1 MKKNIIKIN
10 GWCEELRDL
19 GGIKFIKLHTISGD
33 IQVTLPKKKV
43 SKELFDKVDKIT
55 RQSAISVVGK
65 IKKNKEAPGGKE
77 IIPEKIEIVNLA
89 ETPLPLEPSEK
100 TPAELDTRLDWR
112 FLDLRTEKSLA
123 IFRIQNEILKSFRE
137 FLIKNGFIEVQPPC
151 IISSASEGGA
161 DLFKI
166 PYFEKEAYLAQSP
179 QLYKQMCA
187 ISLEKVF
194 MIIPVWRAEKFNK
207 PTHLNEIRQ
216 MDIEI
221 GFVESE
227 EDAMKVLE
235 EVFVH
240 ILKSVQKNY
249 KKELKA
255 LNVKLKI
262 PNLPL
267 KRITYTKAVEELKK
281 VGEKIEWGNDFSK
294 LQEEKLSKIFGYAFF
309 MKDWPTKIKTF
320 YTMPYEKDP
329 KICHAFDLIYNG
341 LEIASGTQR
350 IHIPELLIK
359 QIKEFGLNPDDFKYY
374 IDCFR
379 YGSPPHSGFSIGLER
394 ITMTITGTK
403 NIRECCMFP
412 RDRNRLTP

>member
-1 MKKNIIKIN
+1 MKIN
-10 GWCEELRDL
+10 GWAEEIRNL
-19 GGIKFIKLHTISGD
+19 GGIKFIKVHTISGD
-33 IQVTLPKKKV
+33 FQVTLPKKKV
-43 SKELFDKVDKIT
+43 SKQLFDKVDEIT
-55 RQSAISVVGK
+55 RQSALSVTGTLR
-65 IKKNKEAPGGKE
+65 KNKQAPGGKE
-77 IIPEKIEIVNLA
+77 IIPKGIEIINLA

-112 FLDLRTEKSLA
+112 FLDLRTEKNLA
-123 IFRIQNEILKSFRE
+123 IFRIQNQILKAFRE
-137 FLIKNGFIEVQPPC
+137 FLNKGDFIEVQPPC
-151 IISSASEGGA
+151 IIASASEGGA

-194 MIIPVWRAEKFNK
+194 MVIPVWRAEKFNK

-216 MDIEI
+216 MDIEM

-235 EVFVH
+235 QVFVY
-240 ILKSVQKNY
+240 ILKSVQKNC
-249 KKELKA
+249 KKELKS
-255 LNVKLKI
+255 LNVNLKI
-262 PNLPL
+262 PKLPL
-267 KRITYTKAVEELKK
+267 KRITYKKAVEGLKK
-281 VGEKIEWGNDFSK
+281 HGEKIEWGEDFSK
-294 LQEEKLSKIFGYAFF
+294 LQEEKLSEIFGSIFF
-309 MKDWPTKIKTF
+309 MKDWPTEAKTF
-320 YTMPYEKDP
+320 YTMPYEKNP
-329 KICHAFDLIYNG
+329 KICRAFDLIFNG

-350 IHIPELLIK
+350 IHIPDLLIK
-359 QIKEFGLNPDDFKYY
+359 QIKAFGMRPEDFKYY

-379 YGSPPHSGFSIGLER
+379 YGSPPHAGWSIGLER
-394 ITMTITGTK
+394 ITTTITGMK

>member
-1 MKKNIIKIN
+1 MQIN
-10 GWCEELRDL
+10 GWAEEIRDL
-19 GGIKFIKLHTISGD
+19 GGIKFITLHTVSGD
-33 IQVTLPKKKV
+33 VQITLPKKKV
-43 SKELFDKVDKIT
+43 SKKVFDLVDKIT
-55 RQSAISVVGK
+55 RQSALSVSGTLRK
-65 IKKNKEAPGGKE
+65 SKEAPGGKE
-77 IIPEKIEIVNLA
+77 LIPKKIEIINLA

-123 IFRIQNEILKSFRE
+123 IFKIQNEVIKSFRE
-137 FLIKNGFIEVQPPC
+137 FLIDNSFIEIQPPC
-151 IISSASEGGA
+151 IIASASEGGA

-187 ISLEKVF
+187 ISLGKVF

-216 MDIEI
+216 LDIEMS
-221 GFVESE
+221 FVKSE

-235 EVFVH
+235 RVFVY
-240 ILKSVQKNY
+240 ILKSVKKNS
-249 KKELKA
+249 KKELKT
-255 LNVKLKI
+255 LKRELKI
-262 PNLPL
+262 PKLPL
-267 KRITYTKAVEELKK
+267 KRITYTKAVEALKK
-281 VGEKIEWGNDFSK
+281 RGEKIEWGDDFSK
-294 LQEEKLSKIFGYAFF
+294 SQEEALSKIFGQAFF
-309 MKDWPTKIKTF
+309 MKDWPTKAKTF
-320 YTMPYEKDP
+320 YTMPYENNP
-329 KICHAFDLIYNG
+329 KICRAFDLVYNG

-359 QIKEFGLNPDDFKYY
+359 QIKAFGLKPDDFKYY

-379 YGSPPHSGFSIGLER
+379 YGSPPHAGWSIGLER
-394 ITMTITGTK
+394 ITMTITGMS

>member
-1 MKKNIIKIN
+1 MKIN
-10 GWCEELRDL
+10 GWAEEIQNL
-19 GGIKFIKLHTISGD
+19 GGIKFIKLHTVSGD
-33 IQVTLPKKKV
+33 IQITLPKKKV
-43 SKELFDKVDKIT
+43 SKQLFNKVDKIT
-55 RQSAISVVGK
+55 RQSAISVTGT
-65 IKKNKEAPGGKE
+65 IRKKKDAPGGKE
-77 IIPEKIEIVNLA
+77 IIPKNIEIVNLA

-123 IFRIQNEILKSFRE
+123 IFRIQNKILKAFRE
-137 FLIKNGFIEVQPPC
+137 FLIKNSFIEIQPPC
-151 IISSASEGGA
+151 IIASASEGGA

-187 ISLEKVF
+187 ISLENVF

-216 MDIEI
+216 MDIEM

-235 EVFVH
+235 EVFVY
-240 ILKSVQKNY
+240 ILKSVQKNC
-249 KKELKA
+249 KKELKS

-262 PNLPL
+262 PKLPL

-281 VGEKIEWGNDFSK
+281 RGEKIGWGNDFSK
-294 LQEEKLSKIFGYAFF
+294 LQEEKLSKIFGSTFF
-309 MKDWPTKIKTF
+309 MKDWPTKAKTF
-320 YTMPYEKDP
+320 YTMPHEKNP
-329 KICHAFDLIYNG
+329 KICRAFDLIYNG

-350 IHIPELLIK
+350 VHIPELLIK
-359 QIKEFGLNPDDFKYY
+359 QIKAFGLKPENFKYY

-379 YGSPPHSGFSIGLER
+379 YGSPPHAGWSIGLER
-394 ITMTITGTK
+394 ATMTITGMK
-403 NIRECCMFP
+403 NIRECCMFS

>member
-1 MKKNIIKIN
+1 MIIMKIN
-10 GWCEELRDL
+10 GWAEEIRNL

-33 IQVTLPKKKV
+33 IQITLPKKKV
-43 SKELFDKVDKIT
+43 SKELFDEVDKIT
-55 RQSAISVVGK
+55 RQSAISVIGEL
-65 IKKNKEAPGGKE
+65 KKNKEAPEGKE

-112 FLDLRTEKSLA
+112 FLDLRTEKSLS

-137 FLIKNGFIEVQPPC
+137 FLIKNGFIEIQPPC

-216 MDIEI
+216 MDIEM
-221 GFVESE
+221 GFIESE
-227 EDAMKVLE
+227 EDVMKVLE
-235 EVFVH
+235 EIFVH
-240 ILKSVQKNY
+240 ILKSVQKNC
-249 KKELKA
+249 KKELESLK
-255 LNVKLKI
+255 VKLNI
-262 PNLPL
+262 PKLPL

-281 VGEKIEWGNDFSK
+281 HGEKIEWGDDFSK
-294 LQEEKLSKIFGYAFF
+294 LQEEKLSKIFGFAFF

-329 KICHAFDLIYNG
+329 KICRAFDLIYNG

-350 IHIPELLIK
+350 IHIPDLLIK
-359 QIKEFGLNPDDFKYY
+359 QIKIFGLNPDDFKYY

-379 YGSPPHSGFSIGLER
+379 FGSPPHAGWSIGLER
-394 ITMTITGTK
+394 ITMTITGIK

>member
-1 MKKNIIKIN
+1 MQIN
-10 GWCEELRDL
+10 GFAEEIRNL
-19 GGIKFIKLHTISGD
+19 GGIKFIKLHTTSGD

-43 SKELFDKVDKIT
+43 SKEVFDLVDKVT
-55 RQSAISVVGK
+55 RQSALSITGEMR
-65 IKKNKEAPGGKE
+65 KNKEAPEGKE
-77 IIPEKIEIVNLA
+77 LIPKKIEIVSIA

-100 TPAELDTRLDWR
+100 TPAELETRLDWR
-112 FLDLRTEKSLA
+112 FLDLRTQKSLA
-123 IFRIQNEILKSFRE
+123 IFKIQNEILRAFRE
-137 FLIKNGFIEVQPPC
+137 FLIKNGFFEIQPPC
-151 IISSASEGGA
+151 IIASASEGGA

-194 MIIPVWRAEKFNK
+194 MIIPIWRAEKFNK

-216 MDIEI
+216 LDIEMSFI
-221 GFVESE
+221 KSE
-227 EDAMKVLE
+227 EDVMKVLE
-235 EVFVH
+235 NVFVH
-240 ILKSVQKNY
+240 ILKSVQKNC
-249 KKELKA
+249 KKEMGILDRK
-255 LNVKLKI
+255 LNI
-262 PNLPL
+262 PKLPL
-267 KRITYTKAVEELKK
+267 KRVTYTQVVEALNKS
-281 VGEKIEWGNDFSK
+281 GENMKWGNDFSK
-294 LQEEKLSKIFGYAFF
+294 LQEEKLSKIFGNAFF
-309 MKDWPTKIKTF
+309 IKDWPCQIKAF
-320 YTMPYEKDP
+320 YTMPYEKDS

-359 QIKEFGLNPDDFKYY
+359 RIKESGLNPDDFKYY

-379 YGSPPHSGFSIGLER
+379 FGSPLHGGWSIGLER
-394 ITMTITGTK
+394 ITMKITGMD

>member
-1 MKKNIIKIN
+1 MIIMKFN
-10 GWCEELRDL
+10 GWVEEIRNL
-19 GGIKFIKLHTISGD
+19 GGIKFIKLHTVSGD

-43 SKELFDKVDKIT
+43 SKQLFDKVDNIT
-55 RQSAISVVGK
+55 RQSAISATGTLR
-65 IKKNKEAPGGKE
+65 KNKEAPGGKE
-77 IIPEKIEIVNLA
+77 VIPKKIEIINLA

-112 FLDLRTEKSLA
+112 FLDFRTEKSLG
-123 IFRIQNEILKSFRE
+123 IFSIQNEILKAFRE
-137 FLIKNGFIEVQPPC
+137 YLGKNDFIEIQPPC
-151 IISSASEGGA
+151 IIASASEGGA

-187 ISLEKVF
+187 ISFEKVF

-216 MDIEI
+216 MDIEM

-227 EDAMKVLE
+227 EDAMGVLE
-235 EVFVH
+235 KVFVH
-240 ILKSVQKNY
+240 ILKSVQKNC
-249 KKELKA
+249 KKELKS
-255 LNVKLKI
+255 LDVKLKI
-262 PNLPL
+262 PKLPL

-281 VGEKIEWGNDFSK
+281 RGEKIEWGDDFSK
-294 LQEEKLSKIFGYAFF
+294 LQEEKLSKIFGSVFF
-309 MKDWPTKIKTF
+309 MKDWPTKAKTF
-320 YTMPYEKDP
+320 YTMPYEKNP
-329 KICHAFDLIYNG
+329 KICHAFDLVYNG

-350 IHIPELLIK
+350 IHIPDLLIK
-359 QIKEFGLNPDDFKYY
+359 QIKVFGLKPEDFKYY

-379 YGSPPHSGFSIGLER
+379 FGSPPHSGWSIGLER
-394 ITMTITGTK
+394 ITMTITGMK